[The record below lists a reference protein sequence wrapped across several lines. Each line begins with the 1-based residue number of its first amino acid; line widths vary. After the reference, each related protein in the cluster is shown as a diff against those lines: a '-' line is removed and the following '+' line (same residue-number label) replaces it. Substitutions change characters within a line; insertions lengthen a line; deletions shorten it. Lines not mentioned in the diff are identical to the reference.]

1 MIVSLPLW
9 LVLLPI
15 LLAAFGGGL
24 MTLFVIFLP
33 SIIARLLFRAFPSFL
48 GAPPAASRDRR

>member
-1 MIVSLPLW
+1 
-9 LVLLPI
+9 VLLPI